1 MALIDLQK
9 INKQYD
15 IKTIL
20 KDVDFTL
27 HEGKR
32 IAIIGQN
39 GQGKS
44 TLMKVITGEV
54 EPDNGEISI
63 DKSVKIE
70 MLEQQPKF
78 STGAT
83 VREAIEEQLIELKEA
98 QRRYEELTLLIVEN
112 FDESKEN
119 QIGQNQELLD
129 EQAKIATYL
138 DHHNAWDINNKI
150 ERVLQ
155 EFSLKNYENK
165 DVSLLSGGEQRRVG
179 LAGLI
184 LKKPDVLLLDEPTNH
199 LDVYMVEFLEE
210 ILLRENFT
218 LIFISHDRYFLDNVA
233 TNIVE
238 IENGIL
244 TKFRGGYKDYL
255 SQKEQMIINMQKEHE
270 NLVRKL
276 REEAHW
282 MQHGV
287 TARRKRNE
295 LRKENYFKLKEQV
308 KKNPAKIKKMS
319 LELDR
324 EKKSFNSTNIV
335 NKKKMLFELDNIYL
349 TLGEKELI
357 KNFTTRI
364 LQKDTIAIVGPNGS
378 GKSTILKVFLE
389 RLKIDMGSFKKGD
402 FNIGY
407 FDQHREMLDESK
419 TIMHTFCPNGGDRV
433 ELNDG
438 RNMHVFGY
446 LKNFLFPKEYLD
458 KKVGVLSGGEK
469 NRIALALLFTKK
481 FDVLIMDEPTNDLD
495 IPTINILEQYL
506 QSFQGALIFVSHDR
520 YFVDKIAK
528 KLFIFKGNGLLEE
541 SYQKYSEY
549 LEDEKDIKY
558 IQEMETME
566 TLEQI
571 KSKEP
576 VIQKIKKKVKLTYN
590 EQREHESLPKEI
602 EELESQMQDLNNCLS
617 NPHCYEEKGIVSVS
631 QELDVVTK
639 QYDAKVE
646 RFLELEEFIE
656 ELENQKQ

>member
-1 MALIDLQK
+1 MALIDIQK

-27 HEGKR
+27 QEGQR
-32 IAIIGQN
+32 VAIIGQN

-44 TLMKVITGEV
+44 TFMKILTGDV
-54 EPDNGEISI
+54 EPDSGEIAI

-70 MLEQQPKF
+70 MLDQQPRFK
-78 STGAT
+78 ANLT
-83 VREAIEEQLIELKEA
+83 VRDAIEEQLVELKAA
-98 QRRYEELTLLIVEN
+98 QREYDKVSLQLAEDYE
-112 FDESKEN
+112 
-119 QIGQNQELLD
+119 NQELINKQSEL
-129 EQAKIATYL
+129 ITFL
-138 DHHNAWDINNKI
+138 DHHNAWDLDNKVQ
-150 ERVLQ
+150 RVLQ
-155 EFSLKNYENK
+155 EFNLKEYENK
-165 DVSLLSGGEQRRVG
+165 DVNLLSGGEQRRVG

-210 ILLRENFT
+210 ILLKENFT
-218 LIFISHDRYFLDNVA
+218 LLLISHDRYFLDNIA
-233 TNIVE
+233 TNIIE

-244 TKFRGGYKDYL
+244 TKYKGGYKDYL
-255 SQKEQMIINMQKEHE
+255 EQKQQMILNLEKQHE
-270 NLVRKL
+270 NLIRKL

-308 KKNPAKIKKMS
+308 KKNPAKINKMK
-319 LELDR
+319 LELQR
-324 EKKSFNSTNIV
+324 EQKSFNNGDIQ
-335 NKKKMLFELDNIYL
+335 NKKKMLFELDDVCI
-349 TLGEKELI
+349 TLGNKELV

-378 GKSTILKVFLE
+378 GKSTILKVFMQ
-389 RLKIDMGSFKKGD
+389 RLQITSGSFKKGD
-402 FNIGY
+402 FKIGY

-419 TIMHTFCPNGGDRV
+419 SIMHIFCPNGGDRV
-433 ELNDG
+433 ELSDG
-438 RNMHVFGY
+438 RNMHVYGY

-528 KLFIFKGNGLLEE
+528 KLFIFKGNGVLEE
-541 SYQKYSEY
+541 SYQKYTDY
-549 LEDEKDIKY
+549 LEDEKDILY
-558 IQEMETME
+558 IQQKEQETNN
-566 TLEQI
+566 I
-571 KSKEP
+571 VKSNK
-576 VIQKIKKKVKLTYN
+576 KITQPKIVKKLTYN
-590 EQREHESLPKEI
+590 EQREYDQLPDEI
-602 EELESQMQDLNNCLS
+602 EELESQMQDINNCLS
-617 NPHCYEEKGIVSVS
+617 NPHCYEEKGIVAVS
-631 QELDVVTK
+631 QELDQLTK
-639 QYDAKVE
+639 IYDQKVE
-646 RFLELEEFIE
+646 RFLELDQLQETLKLI
-656 ELENQKQ
+656 